1 MALPTRKPTSNYP
14 HDPQHSRPLRRCH
27 GFSLL
32 ELLAVVTIMGI
43 MAAII
48 IPRIGGHTA
57 KAKANVCAQYKADID
72 DALEK
77 YYFDKAIWAT
87 DLNDIQSD
95 DYYPTAIPV
104 CPVTG
109 QAYTIDPTTHR
120 ISGHSH

>member
-1 MALPTRKPTSNYP
+1 
-14 HDPQHSRPLRRCH
+14 
-27 GFSLL
+27 
-32 ELLAVVTIMGI
+32 MGI

-48 IPRIGGHTA
+48 IPRIGTHTA

-77 YYFDKAIWAT
+77 YYFDKATWAT

>member
-1 MALPTRKPTSNYP
+1 MHLQPLP
-14 HDPQHSRPLRRCH
+14 SRRR

-48 IPRIGGHTA
+48 LPRIGGHTG
-57 KAKANVCAQYKADID
+57 KAKANVCSQYQGDING
-72 DALEK
+72 ALEK
-77 YYFDKAIWAT
+77 YYFDQGVWAT

-104 CPVTG
+104 CPVNG
-109 QAYTIDPTTHR
+109 QAYTIDPATHR
-120 ISGHSH
+120 LNGHSH

>member
-1 MALPTRKPTSNYP
+1 MRPTSEPSTLHRRENTRLS
-14 HDPQHSRPLRRCH
+14 HSRRR

-48 IPRIGGHTA
+48 LPRIGLHTT
-57 KAKANVCAQYKADID
+57 KAKANVCSQYQGDING
-72 DALEK
+72 ALEK
-77 YYFDKAIWAT
+77 YYFDTGVWAT

-95 DYYPTAIPV
+95 DYYPTAIPG
-104 CPVTG
+104 CPVNG

-120 ISGHSH
+120 LNGHSH

>member
-1 MALPTRKPTSNYP
+1 MNSSPLSIRDRRRALPG
-14 HDPQHSRPLRRCH
+14 HSR

-32 ELLAVVTIMGI
+32 ELLAVVMIMGI
-43 MAAII
+43 MAAVI

-57 KAKANVCAQYKADID
+57 KAKANVCLQYKGDID

-77 YYFDKAIWAT
+77 YYFDKEIWAT

-95 DYYPTAIPV
+95 DYYPTEIPV

-109 QAYTIDPTTHR
+109 QAYTIDPATHR
-120 ISGHSH
+120 ISGHNH

>member
-1 MALPTRKPTSNYP
+1 MKLTPPILDDRRTLPR
-14 HDPQHSRPLRRCH
+14 HR

-32 ELLAVVTIMGI
+32 ELLAVVMIMGI
-43 MAAII
+43 MAVVI

-57 KAKANVCAQYKADID
+57 KAKANVCAQYIGDIN

-77 YYFDKAIWAT
+77 YYFDQETWPT

-95 DYYPTAIPV
+95 DYYPTEIPV

-109 QAYTIDPTTHR
+109 QPYTIDPATHR
-120 ISGHSH
+120 ISGHTH

>member
-1 MALPTRKPTSNYP
+1 MNLSALPKR
-14 HDPQHSRPLRRCH
+14 DERRSLPRRR

-43 MAAII
+43 MAAVI

-57 KAKANVCAQYKADID
+57 KAKASVCAQYQGDIN

-95 DYYPTAIPV
+95 DYYPTEIPV

-109 QAYTIDPTTHR
+109 QPYTIDSATHR
-120 ISGHSH
+120 LNAHSH